1 MEKFLK
7 HGLYRDEEQLVAY
20 LNLERVVL
28 KWLDS
33 VLENIAL
40 VQYDLKAPKSEKTTP
55 KPLDTTLG
63 DSDADMAF
71 NLESVESWNNT
82 IWDKYMVITES
93 VVIYED
99 EQPLKQ
105 PIIRHEWWWKWS
117 SSFERDE
124 EEKTGM
130 SISAKGCEER
140 KSDEGDNK
148 NEDENTEEM

>member
-105 PIIRHEWWWKWS
+105 PIIRHEW
-117 SSFERDE
+117 
-124 EEKTGM
+124 
-130 SISAKGCEER
+130 
-140 KSDEGDNK
+140 
-148 NEDENTEEM
+148 

>member
-71 NLESVESWNNT
+71 NLEKERWE
-82 IWDKYMVITES
+82 KG
-93 VVIYED
+93 
-99 EQPLKQ
+99 
-105 PIIRHEWWWKWS
+105 RWWKWS